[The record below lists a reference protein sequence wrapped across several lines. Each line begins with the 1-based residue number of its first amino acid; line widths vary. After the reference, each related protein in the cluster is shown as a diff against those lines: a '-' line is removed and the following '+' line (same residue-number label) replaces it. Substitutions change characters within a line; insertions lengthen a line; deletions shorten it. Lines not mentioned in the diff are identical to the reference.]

1 MFFRLWSCLYAL
13 QGSHYRSAGCPDQ
26 SEGQGGVEN
35 LSGQDIGVKSHD
47 QFGSVRGEL
56 GFYRKICCKGDDQC
70 FLVCESFKN
79 SVRIKTG
86 TEFQKFECLA
96 RRSSDH
102 NLCR

>member
-1 MFFRLWSCLYAL
+1 MHCRVLITDLL
-13 QGSHYRSAGCPDQ
+13 
-26 SEGQGGVEN
+26 GVQIRVKVKVVIEN

-102 NLCR
+102 NLCRQIQLAQ